1 MKLTLTTPALL
12 FSTVSLLM
20 VAYTTRF
27 MGIATLIRSLHDKHK
42 MTNLSDENISLQLNL
57 LKKRVRLIKNMQLMG
72 VVALILSILST
83 AFIFFENIFLGEAT
97 FIVSLIFLV
106 VSLIISAV
114 EIQNSIHALE
124 VQLDEC
130 ADGRCKLS

>member
-27 MGIATLIRSLHDKHK
+27 MGLAGLIRSLHDRNK
-42 MTNLSDENISLQLNL
+42 MAKLSDENIRIQLAL
-57 LKKRVRLIKNMQLMG
+57 LRKRVRVIKNMQLMG
-72 VVALILSILST
+72 VVALILSIFST
-83 AFIFFENIFLGEAT
+83 AFIFFENMLMGEIT

-106 VSLIISAV
+106 ISLILSAV

-130 ADGRCKLS
+130 ADGKCDLS

>member
-27 MGIATLIRSLHDKHK
+27 MGLAGLIRGLHERLKESNQGDR
-42 MTNLSDENISLQLNL
+42 NIQLQLVL
-57 LKKRVRLIKNMQLMG
+57 LRKRVRLIQNMQILG
-72 VVALILSILST
+72 VMALILSIVSI
-83 AFIFFENIFLGEAT
+83 AFLFFENLPMGEAA
-97 FIVSLIFLV
+97 FIMSLLFLVGSLIL
-106 VSLIISAV
+106 SIM
-114 EIQNSIHALE
+114 EIYDSVKALE

-130 ADGRCKLS
+130 TAGRCQL

>member
-27 MGIATLIRSLHDKHK
+27 MGLAGLIRVLHERLKESKPGDR
-42 MTNLSDENISLQLNL
+42 NLQLQLEL
-57 LKKRVRLIKNMQLMG
+57 LRRRVKLIKNMQILG
-72 VVALILSILST
+72 VMALILSITSI
-83 AFIFFENIFLGEAT
+83 AFLFFEKLILGEAA
-97 FIVSLIFLV
+97 FMMSLLLLLGSLILSV
-106 VSLIISAV
+106 I
-114 EIQNSIHALE
+114 EIYDSVKALE

-130 ADGRCKLS
+130 RGCKCKV

>member
-27 MGIATLIRSLHDKHK
+27 MGLAGLIRSLHERLGDSKPGDS
-42 MTNLSDENISLQLNL
+42 NLQLQLEL
-57 LKKRVRLIKNMQLMG
+57 LRRRVGLIKNMQILG
-72 VVALILSILST
+72 VMALIFSIISTAFLFFEKLILGEVSFMIGLLLLLGSLILSVI
-83 AFIFFENIFLGEAT
+83 
-97 FIVSLIFLV
+97 
-106 VSLIISAV
+106 
-114 EIQNSIHALE
+114 EIYDSVKALE

-130 ADGRCKLS
+130 RGCKCKV

>member
-27 MGIATLIRSLHDKHK
+27 LGLANLIRSLHDKLK
-42 MTNLSDENISLQLNL
+42 QSNLEDENIQLQLAL
-57 LKKRVRLIKNMQLMG
+57 LKKRVKVIKNMQLLG
-72 VVALILSILST
+72 VLALIMSIFST
-83 AFIFFENIFLGEAT
+83 AFLFFEILWLGEM
-97 FIVSLIFLV
+97 FFVISLIFLV
-106 VSLIISAV
+106 GSLILSVI
-114 EIQNSIHALE
+114 EIVSSVKALE

-130 ADGRCKLS
+130 IDGRCSL

>member
-27 MGIATLIRSLHDKHK
+27 MGLAGLIRVLHERKKESEPGDK
-42 MTNLSDENISLQLNL
+42 NLQLQLEL
-57 LKKRVRLIKNMQLMG
+57 LRRRVQLIKNMQILG
-72 VVALILSILST
+72 VMALILSITSI
-83 AFIFFENIFLGEAT
+83 AFLFFEKLILGEVA
-97 FIVSLIFLV
+97 FMISLLLLLGSLILSV
-106 VSLIISAV
+106 I
-114 EIQNSIHALE
+114 EIYDSVKALE

-130 ADGRCKLS
+130 RGCKCKV